1 MAIEDHS
8 SSGGVGLG
16 GLVDLRAR
24 EGTRGCELDGM
35 KMLKRGYCLKGADPR
50 LTYL

>member
-16 GLVDLRAR
+16 EGWWICAR
-24 EGTRGCELDGM
+24 GKVLEAMSRTG
-35 KMLKRGYCLKGADPR
+35 
-50 LTYL
+50 